1 MKEIKDKLIEDYFIG
16 RLITINNIDESFI
29 VYYKKCGEDVILCI
43 LNGNLF
49 FKISD
54 IGNLVYAIQSN
65 ELKRNKIKDLL
76 NNYLEE
82 KVFNKINL
90 MRKLENK
97 LGNSKEEKRSKV

>member
-16 RLITINNIDESFI
+16 KLITINDIDESFI
-29 VYYKKCGEDVILCI
+29 VYCKKCGEDVILCI

-65 ELKRNKIKDLL
+65 ELKRNKIKDIL

-90 MRKLENK
+90 MIKLENK
-97 LGNSKEEKRSKV
+97 LGNSKEEKRSKI